1 MPNPHPILDHRTRA
15 GIIEFAL
22 LPFNDRGT
30 LPDDASD
37 TPYVE
42 RFYSQHPSTIA
53 GKETL
58 FSSLFVYFF

>member
-1 MPNPHPILDHRTRA
+1 MPKPELTNLDRA

-30 LPDDASD
+30 LLDDASD

-58 FSSLFVYFF
+58 FSSLFLYFF